1 MTRTLRFL
9 LPMSLLGGSIAAQ
22 QPFGGTE
29 SIRPSP
35 ISQTEL
41 VRRLTTSLDSLS
53 KAGQFS
59 GVAMVAKN
67 GMPIFQRAY
76 GMADRERRVAN
87 NPETAF
93 NLGSINK
100 IFTQIAILQLRAAAK
115 LDLDSTLATYWP
127 DYPNK
132 EVARKITIRQ
142 LLRHTSGIGGNIFD
156 PPAGGKRNDIRTLR
170 DYLPLFVNQPLAF
183 EPGTRNAYSNA
194 GYVVLGLLVERL
206 SGDDYYTYVREHI
219 FKSAGMTRTGSFAV
233 DSLPPNTAIGYTRGD
248 EDAPLSTPLRP
259 NSRDLPGRGSAAGGG
274 YSTAQDLVKFVQ
286 ALRENRI
293 PNGVPAGLGIA
304 GGSGGMNAVVEG
316 GLPGGYDLIVL
327 ANLDPPAAE
336 RVARMTREWLGVHDD
351 DGGGGN

>member
-1 MTRTLRFL
+1 MTSTLRL
-9 LPMSLLGGSIAAQ
+9 LVPISILGGSIAAQ
-22 QPFGGTE
+22 QPSGGIE
-29 SIRPSP
+29 PVRPSP
-35 ISQTEL
+35 ISQAEF
-41 VRRLTTSLDSLS
+41 VQRLTISLDSLA

-59 GVAMVAKN
+59 GVAVVAKN
-67 GMPIFQRAY
+67 GVPVFQRAY
-76 GMADRERRVAN
+76 GMADRERGVAN

-100 IFTQIAILQLRAAAK
+100 IFTQIAILQLRAAGK

-127 DYPNK
+127 DYPNR

-142 LLRHTSGIGGNIFD
+142 LMRHTSGIGGNIFD
-156 PPAGGKRNDIRTLR
+156 PPVGGKRNDIRTLK

-194 GYVVLGLLVERL
+194 GYVVLGLVIERL
-206 SGDDYYTYVREHI
+206 SADDYYTYVREHI
-219 FKSAGMTRTGSFAV
+219 FKPARMTRTGSFVV

-248 EDAPLSTPLRP
+248 EDAPTTTPLRP
-259 NSRDLPGRGSAAGGG
+259 NSQDLPGRGSSAGGG

-286 ALRENRI
+286 ALREQRI
-293 PNGVPAGLGIA
+293 PNGLPAGLGIA
-304 GGSGGMNAVVEG
+304 GGSGGMNAIVEG

-351 DGGGGN
+351 GGGGR

>member
-9 LPMSLLGGSIAAQ
+9 LPMSVLGGSIVAQ
-22 QPFGGTE
+22 QPSGGTE
-29 SIRPSP
+29 SVRPSP

-59 GVAMVAKN
+59 GVAVVAKN
-67 GMPIFQRAY
+67 GVPVFQHAY
-76 GMADRERRVAN
+76 GTADRERRVAN

-100 IFTQIAILQLRAAAK
+100 IFTQIAILQLRAAGK

-142 LLRHTSGIGGNIFD
+142 LMRHTSGIGGNIFD
-156 PPAGGKRNDIRTLR
+156 PPPGGKRNDIRTLR

-219 FKSAGMTRTGSFAV
+219 FKPAGMTRTGSFAV

-259 NSRDLPGRGSAAGGG
+259 NSRDLPGRGSSAGGG
-274 YSTAQDLVKFVQ
+274 YSTAQDLMKFVQ
-286 ALRENRI
+286 ALREQRI

-336 RVARMTREWLGVHDD
+336 RVSRMTREWLGVHDD
-351 DGGGGN
+351 DGGSGR